1 MSRRPVL
8 EEVGD
13 DDIDVDMDIAQFDPS
28 LRTPIAPLR
37 PEPSVVRSQDSS
49 ASGSAAGAGANSL
62 SAGASTGAS
71 TGTGAGGASEPDD
84 IRDPK
89 LFSDEEKRK
98 FKLYQTVY
106 PCYFDKSRSHRQGR
120 RVSTENAVANPLA
133 KTIADACRF
142 LRIPVL
148 LELDKTHP
156 QDFGNPGRVKVLI
169 KENGAQLDEFIK
181 NKRQILNAIGKYMK
195 NHPTTL
201 NSISS
206 ASGHPVPEEY
216 KEGFVAEELPVVK
229 GLKMNT
235 IVPVHSP
242 YTLKHPM
249 TKGIYDPEPEAAPAP
264 VAPKAP
270 KKKIMKIR
278 G

>member
-13 DDIDVDMDIAQFDPS
+13 DDIDDMDMYIAQFDPN
-28 LRTPIAPLR
+28 LRTPIAPLQ
-37 PEPSVVRSQDSS
+37 PQPTVTRSQDQEPPLFPANMPSPVPKQ
-49 ASGSAAGAGANSL
+49 SGEADY
-62 SAGASTGAS
+62 
-71 TGTGAGGASEPDD
+71 EKD

-89 LFSDEEKRK
+89 LFSDDEKRK
-98 FKLYQTVY
+98 FKQYQTIY
-106 PCYFDKSRSHRQGR
+106 PCYFDKNRSHRDGR
-120 RVSTENAVANPLA
+120 RVSVENSVENPLA

-169 KENGAQLDEFIK
+169 KENGQQLDEFIK
-181 NKRQILNAIGKYMK
+181 NKRQILNAIGKYLK
-195 NHPTTL
+195 SHPTTL
-201 NSISS
+201 DSISAS
-206 ASGHPVPEEY
+206 SGHPVPEEY
-216 KEGFVAEELPVVK
+216 KEGGFVPEPLPVVK

-235 IVPVHSP
+235 IVPIHSP

-249 TKGIYDPEPEAAPAP
+249 TKTIYDPDPEQPKAPA
-264 VAPKAP
+264 APKAP